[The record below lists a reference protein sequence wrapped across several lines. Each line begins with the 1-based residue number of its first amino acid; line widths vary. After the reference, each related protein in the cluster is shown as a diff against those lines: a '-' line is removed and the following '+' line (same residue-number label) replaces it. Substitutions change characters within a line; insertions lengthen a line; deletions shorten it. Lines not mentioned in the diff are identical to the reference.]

1 MCNDNGRKLREFE
14 LLTPDGHFNMESF
27 KANVSDM
34 VAKQYNTV
42 IIMNSPANNP
52 TGFALSDAEWADVLE
67 VCRLHEKNGKRISI
81 LVDIA
86 YIAYAGEKDRVRS
99 FMRQFAGL
107 PEHIFT
113 MFAFSMSKGYTMYG
127 QRAGALVGLSSSKA
141 VIEEFA
147 NLGKYSARTAWSN
160 INRAAM
166 TLLTKIRSDR
176 DLMAQLELERMSF
189 AKSLR
194 RRAVCAL

>member
-1 MCNDNGRKLREFE
+1 MMD
-14 LLTPDGHFNMESF
+14 DQGHFNTAAFS
-27 KANVSDM
+27 AAVSNILRRQDSLLLIL
-34 VAKQYNTV
+34 NT
-42 IIMNSPANNP
+42 PANNP

-141 VIEEFA
+141 LSKSSPIWA
-147 NLGKYSARTAWSN
+147 NIRPARLVEHQPRGHDAPDQRSAATATSWPSSN
-160 INRAAM
+160 WNA
-166 TLLTKIRSDR
+166 
-176 DLMAQLELERMSF
+176 
-189 AKSLR
+189 
-194 RRAVCAL
+194 

>member
-1 MCNDNGRKLREFE
+1 MPGKGPRPLVHETICRTSGTHLYHVRLQHVQRLYD
-14 LLTPDGHFNMESF
+14 
-27 KANVSDM
+27 VW
-34 VAKQYNTV
+34 
-42 IIMNSPANNP
+42 PA
-52 TGFALSDAEWADVLE
+52 
-67 VCRLHEKNGKRISI
+67 RR
-81 LVDIA
+81 
-86 YIAYAGEKDRVRS
+86 
-99 FMRQFAGL
+99 
-107 PEHIFT
+107 
-113 MFAFSMSKGYTMYG
+113 
-127 QRAGALVGLSSSKA
+127 RARRLSSSKA

-194 RRAVCAL
+194 RRADIFTYEADRCGLPYVPYKGGFFISIPTQQSAAVCQALEADLVFAGPLAQGVRLASAPYRKSGCRAWPPS

>member
-1 MCNDNGRKLREFE
+1 MMD
-14 LLTPDGHFNMESF
+14 DQGHFNTAAFS
-27 KANVSDM
+27 AAVSHILHRQDSLLIIL
-34 VAKQYNTV
+34 NT
-42 IIMNSPANNP
+42 PANNP

-86 YIAYAGEKDRVRS
+86 YIAYAGEKNRVRS
-99 FMRQFAGL
+99 FMTQFAGL

-127 QRAGALVGLSSSKA
+127 QRAGALVGLSSSQA

-166 TLLTKIRSDR
+166 TLLTRIRSDR
-176 DLMAQLELERMSF
+176 DLMAQLDLERLAF

-194 RRAVCAL
+194 RRADIFKY